1 MASSSATRTL
11 PTGTLATAVAGAP
24 RLLPSQRLA
33 VWAILVRALVPA
45 LLEQS
50 VALERVALGQAV
62 PGQVVPA
69 VSPDLAAAQDP
80 LQPQQTSQW
89 EPWLPSYRG
98 PSPRDWWPL
107 AGIFQFS
114 QDSGAAAPPST
125 VAPIPPTSSLPPAR
139 GELYSSRGSFRGGG
153 FFFRRDESEGPR
165 IHDTQW

>member
-11 PTGTLATAVAGAP
+11 PTGTLATAVAGAG

-33 VWAILVRALVPA
+33 VWASVVRALVPA

-80 LQPQQTSQW
+80 LQPRQTSRW

-107 AGIFQFS
+107 A
-114 QDSGAAAPPST
+114 
-125 VAPIPPTSSLPPAR
+125 VL
-139 GELYSSRGSFRGGG
+139 
-153 FFFRRDESEGPR
+153 
-165 IHDTQW
+165 